1 MALPKLNSPTY
12 ELVLPSTGEKIKFRP
27 FIVREQKTLLIAQE
41 SNDDRMIADAIGQIV
56 NSCTFGKVDPKTSP
70 LFDIEFL
77 FLRIRGKSVGETAT
91 LMVTCPDDEETEV
104 KVKIN
109 IEDINVHMTADHTNE
124 IQLNDEIKL
133 YMRYPVLADMRDTIL
148 DGKLT
153 DKVFNILN
161 TCIEKIEWGE
171 TIYNKTDITKKEIDE
186 FIDSM
191 SNEMLDNILYFFDT
205 SPKLR
210 HVVQITNPKTNVK
223 SEVSLEGL
231 QNFLG

>member
-1 MALPKLNSPTY
+1 MALPQLQTPTY

-27 FIVREQKTLLIAQE
+27 FIVREQKKLLIAQE
-41 SNDDRMIADAIGQIV
+41 SGDDKVIADAIGDIV
-56 NSCTFGKVDPKTSP
+56 NSCTFGKIDPKSSP

-91 LMVTCPDDEETEV
+91 LMVTCPDDEKTQV
-104 KVKIN
+104 KVKMN
-109 IEDINVHMTADHTNE
+109 IEDINVHMTADHTNV
-124 IQLNDEIKL
+124 IQLNNDIKL
-133 YMRYPVLADMRDTIL
+133 YMRYPVLADMKDSIL
-148 DGKLT
+148 EGNMT
-153 DKVFNILN
+153 DKVFDIMN
-161 TCIEKIEWGE
+161 TCIERVEWGE
-171 TIYNKTDITKKEIDE
+171 KTYQRVDMTKKELDD

-191 SNEMLDNILYFFDT
+191 NNEMLDNVNYFFDT

>member
-1 MALPKLNSPTY
+1 MALPKLNAPTY

-41 SNDDRMIADAIGQIV
+41 SNDERVIADAIGQIV
-56 NSCTFGKVDPKTSP
+56 KSCTFNKIDPKTSP

-77 FLRIRGKSVGETAT
+77 FLRIRGKSVGETANVV
-91 LMVTCPDDEETEV
+91 LTCPDDEKTEV
-104 KVKIN
+104 KLKIN
-109 IEDINVHMTADHTNE
+109 IEDINVHMTADQTNE
-124 IQLNDEIKL
+124 IQLNDELKL
-133 YMRYPVLADMRDTIL
+133 YMWYPVLADLRDSVL
-148 DGKLT
+148 DGSLT
-153 DKVFNILN
+153 DKVFDIMN

-171 TIYNKTDITKKEIDE
+171 KIYHRTDITKKELDD

-191 SNEMLDNILYFFDT
+191 NNEMLDNVIYFFDT

-231 QNFLG
+231 QSFLG

>member
-1 MALPKLNSPTY
+1 MALPKLNAPTY

-41 SNDDRMIADAIGQIV
+41 SNDERVIADAIGQIV
-56 NSCTFGKVDPKTSP
+56 KSCTFNKIDPKTSP

-77 FLRIRGKSVGETAT
+77 FLRIRGKSVGETANVV
-91 LMVTCPDDEETEV
+91 LTCPDDEKTEV
-104 KVKIN
+104 KLKIN

-133 YMRYPVLADMRDTIL
+133 YMRYPVLADMRDSVL
-148 DGKLT
+148 DGSLT
-153 DKVFNILN
+153 DKVFDIMN

-171 TIYNKTDITKKEIDE
+171 KIYHRTDITKKELDD

-191 SNEMLDNILYFFDT
+191 NNEMLDNVIYFFDT

-210 HVVQITNPKTNVK
+210 HVVQITIPKTNVK

-231 QNFLG
+231 QSFLG

>member
-1 MALPKLNSPTY
+1 MALPKLQTPTY

-27 FIVREQKTLLIAQE
+27 FIVREQKKLLIAQE
-41 SNDDRMIADAIGQIV
+41 SGDDKVIADAIGDIV
-56 NSCTFGKVDPKTSP
+56 NSCTFGKIDPKSSP

-91 LMVTCPDDEETEV
+91 LMVTCPDDEKTQV
-104 KVKIN
+104 KVKMN
-109 IEDINVHMTADHTNE
+109 IEDINVHMTADHTNV
-124 IQLNDEIKL
+124 IQLNNDIKL
-133 YMRYPVLADMRDTIL
+133 YMRYPVLADMKDSIL
-148 DGKLT
+148 EGNMT
-153 DKVFNILN
+153 DKVFDIMN
-161 TCIEKIEWGE
+161 TCIERIEWGE
-171 TIYNKTDITKKEIDE
+171 KTYQRVDMTKKELDD

-191 SNEMLDNILYFFDT
+191 NNEMLDNVIYFFDT

>member
-1 MALPKLNSPTY
+1 MALPKLQTPTY

-27 FIVREQKTLLIAQE
+27 FIVREQKKLLIAQE
-41 SNDDRMIADAIGQIV
+41 SGDDKVIADAIGDIV
-56 NSCTFGKVDPKTSP
+56 NSCTFGKIDPKSSP

-91 LMVTCPDDEETEV
+91 LMVTCPDDEKTQV
-104 KVKIN
+104 KVKMN

-133 YMRYPVLADMRDTIL
+133 YMRYPVLADMRDTVL

-153 DKVFNILN
+153 DKVFSILN

-171 TIYNKTDITKKEIDE
+171 KIYNKSDITKKEIDD

-191 SNEMLDNILYFFDT
+191 NNEMLDNVLYFFDT

>member
-1 MALPKLNSPTY
+1 MALPQLQTPTY

-27 FIVREQKTLLIAQE
+27 FIVREQKKLLIAQE
-41 SNDDRMIADAIGQIV
+41 SGDDKVIADAIGDIV
-56 NSCTFGKVDPKTSP
+56 NSCTFGKIDPKSSP

-91 LMVTCPDDEETEV
+91 LMVTCPDDEKTQV
-104 KVKIN
+104 KVKMN
-109 IEDINVHMTADHTNE
+109 IEDINVHMTADHTNV
-124 IQLNDEIKL
+124 IQLNNDIKL
-133 YMRYPVLADMRDTIL
+133 YMRYPVLADMKDSIL
-148 DGKLT
+148 EGNMT
-153 DKVFNILN
+153 DKVFDIMN
-161 TCIEKIEWGE
+161 TCIERVEWGE
-171 TIYNKTDITKKEIDE
+171 KTYQRVDMTKKELDD

-191 SNEMLDNILYFFDT
+191 NNEMLDNVIYFFDT

>member
-1 MALPKLNSPTY
+1 MALPKLNTPTY

-41 SNDDRMIADAIGQIV
+41 SNDERVIADAIGQIV
-56 NSCTFGKVDPKTSP
+56 KSCTFNKIDPKTSP

-77 FLRIRGKSVGETAT
+77 FLRIRGKSVGETANVV
-91 LMVTCPDDEETEV
+91 LTCPDDEKTEV
-104 KVKIN
+104 KLKIN

-133 YMRYPVLADMRDTIL
+133 YMRYPVLADMRDSVL
-148 DGKLT
+148 DGSLT
-153 DKVFNILN
+153 DKVFDIMN

-171 TIYNKTDITKKEIDE
+171 KIYHRTDITKKELDD

-191 SNEMLDNILYFFDT
+191 NNEMLDNVIYFFDT

-231 QNFLG
+231 QSFLG

>member
-1 MALPKLNSPTY
+1 MALPKLQTPTY

-27 FIVREQKTLLIAQE
+27 FIVREQKKLLIAQE
-41 SNDDRMIADAIGQIV
+41 SGDDKVIADAIGDIV
-56 NSCTFGKVDPKTSP
+56 NSCTFGKIDPKSSP

-91 LMVTCPDDEETEV
+91 LMVTCPDDEKTQV
-104 KVKIN
+104 KVKMN
-109 IEDINVHMTADHTNE
+109 IEDINVHMTADHTNI
-124 IQLNDEIKL
+124 IQLNDDIKL
-133 YMRYPVLADMRDTIL
+133 YMRYPVLADMKDSIL
-148 DGKLT
+148 EGNMT
-153 DKVFNILN
+153 DKVFDIMN
-161 TCIEKIEWGE
+161 TCIERIEWGE
-171 TIYNKTDITKKEIDE
+171 KTYQRVDMTKKELDD

-191 SNEMLDNILYFFDT
+191 NNEMLDNVIYFFDT

>member
-1 MALPKLNSPTY
+1 MALPKLNAPTY

-41 SNDDRMIADAIGQIV
+41 SNDERVIADAIGQIV
-56 NSCTFGKVDPKTSP
+56 KSCTFNKIDPKTSP

-77 FLRIRGKSVGETAT
+77 FLRIRGKSVGETANVV
-91 LMVTCPDDEETEV
+91 LTCPDDEKREV
-104 KVKIN
+104 KLKFN

-133 YMRYPVLADMRDTIL
+133 YMRYPVLTDMRDIVL
-148 DGKLT
+148 DGSLT
-153 DKVFNILN
+153 DKVFDIKN

-171 TIYNKTDITKKEIDE
+171 KIYHRTDITKKELDD

-191 SNEMLDNILYFFDT
+191 NNEMLDNVIYFFDT

-231 QNFLG
+231 QSFLG

>member
-1 MALPKLNSPTY
+1 MALPQLQTPTY

-27 FIVREQKTLLIAQE
+27 FIVREQKKLLIAQE
-41 SNDDRMIADAIGQIV
+41 SGDDKVIADAIGDIV
-56 NSCTFGKVDPKTSP
+56 NSCTFGKIDPKSSP

-91 LMVTCPDDEETEV
+91 LMVTCPDDEKTQV
-104 KVKIN
+104 KVKMN
-109 IEDINVHMTADHTNE
+109 IEDINVHMTADHTNI
-124 IQLNDEIKL
+124 IQLNDDIKL
-133 YMRYPVLADMRDTIL
+133 YMRYPVLADMKDSIL
-148 DGKLT
+148 EGNMT
-153 DKVFNILN
+153 DKVFDIMN
-161 TCIEKIEWGE
+161 TCIERIEWGE
-171 TIYNKTDITKKEIDE
+171 KTYQRVDMTKKELDD

-191 SNEMLDNILYFFDT
+191 NNEMLDNVIYFFDT

>member
-1 MALPKLNSPTY
+1 MALPKLQTPTY

-27 FIVREQKTLLIAQE
+27 FIVREQKKLLIAQE
-41 SNDDRMIADAIGQIV
+41 SGDDKVIADAIGDIV
-56 NSCTFGKVDPKTSP
+56 NSCTFGKIDPKSSP

-91 LMVTCPDDEETEV
+91 LMVTCPDDEKTQV
-104 KVKIN
+104 KVKMN
-109 IEDINVHMTADHTNE
+109 IEDINVHMTADHTNV

-133 YMRYPVLADMRDTIL
+133 YMRYPVLADMKDSIL
-148 DGKLT
+148 EGNMT
-153 DKVFNILN
+153 DKVFDIMN

-171 TIYNKTDITKKEIDE
+171 KIYQRVDMTKKELDE

-191 SNEMLDNILYFFDT
+191 NNEMLDNVIYFFDT

>member
-1 MALPKLNSPTY
+1 MALPKLQTPTY

-27 FIVREQKTLLIAQE
+27 FIVREQKKLLIAQE
-41 SNDDRMIADAIGQIV
+41 SGDDKVIADAIGDIV
-56 NSCTFGKVDPKTSP
+56 NSCTFGKIDPKSSP

-91 LMVTCPDDEETEV
+91 LMVTCPDDEKTQV
-104 KVKIN
+104 KVKMN
-109 IEDINVHMTADHTNE
+109 IEDINVHMTADHTNV
-124 IQLNDEIKL
+124 IQLNDDIKL
-133 YMRYPVLADMRDTIL
+133 YMRYPVLADMKDSIL
-148 DGKLT
+148 EGNMT
-153 DKVFNILN
+153 DKVFDIMN
-161 TCIEKIEWGE
+161 TCIERIEWGE
-171 TIYNKTDITKKEIDE
+171 KTYQRVDMTKKELDD

-191 SNEMLDNILYFFDT
+191 NNEMLDNVIYFFDT

>member
-1 MALPKLNSPTY
+1 MALPKLNTPTY

-27 FIVREQKTLLIAQE
+27 FIVREQKKLLIAQE
-41 SNDDRMIADAIGQIV
+41 SGDDKVIADAIGDIV
-56 NSCTFGKVDPKTSP
+56 NSCTFGKIDPKSSP

-91 LMVTCPDDEETEV
+91 LMVTCPDDEKTQV
-104 KVKIN
+104 KVKMN
-109 IEDINVHMTADHTNE
+109 IEDINVHMTADHTNV
-124 IQLNDEIKL
+124 IQLNDDIKL
-133 YMRYPVLADMRDTIL
+133 YMRYPVLADMKDSIL
-148 DGKLT
+148 EGNMT
-153 DKVFNILN
+153 DKVFDIMN
-161 TCIEKIEWGE
+161 TCIERIEWGE
-171 TIYNKTDITKKEIDE
+171 KTYQRVDMTKKELDD

-191 SNEMLDNILYFFDT
+191 NNEMLDNVIYFFDT

>member
-1 MALPKLNSPTY
+1 MALPKLNAPTY

-41 SNDDRMIADAIGQIV
+41 SNDESVIADAIGQIV
-56 NSCTFGKVDPKTSP
+56 KSCTFNKIDPKTSP

-77 FLRIRGKSVGETAT
+77 FLRIRGKSVGETANVV
-91 LMVTCPDDEETEV
+91 LTCPDDEKTEV
-104 KVKIN
+104 KLKIN

-133 YMRYPVLADMRDTIL
+133 YMRYPVLADMRDSVL
-148 DGKLT
+148 DGSLT
-153 DKVFNILN
+153 DKVFDIMN

-171 TIYNKTDITKKEIDE
+171 KIYHRTDITKKELDD

-191 SNEMLDNILYFFDT
+191 NNEMLDNVIYFFDT

-231 QNFLG
+231 QSFLG

>member
-1 MALPKLNSPTY
+1 MALPKLNAPTY

-41 SNDDRMIADAIGQIV
+41 SNDDRVIADAIGQIV
-56 NSCTFGKVDPKTSP
+56 KSCTFDKIDPKTSP

-77 FLRIRGKSVGETAT
+77 FLRIRGKSVGETAN
-91 LMVTCPDDEETEV
+91 LMLTCPDDEKTEV
-104 KVKIN
+104 KIKIN
-109 IEDINVHMTADHTNE
+109 IDDINVHMTADHTNV

-133 YMRYPVLADMRDTIL
+133 HMRYPVLADMRDTIL
-148 DGKLT
+148 DGTLT
-153 DKVFNILN
+153 DKVFDILN

-171 TIYNKTDITKKEIDE
+171 KTYHRTDITKKELDE

-191 SNEMLDNILYFFDT
+191 NNEMLDNVIYFFDT

-231 QNFLG
+231 QSFLG